1 MKNLRCT
8 VLFLLALFIVPLATA
23 STPLFITTTQLP
35 QGTLNMPYQA
45 ALNAKGGVPPY
56 SWSILSG
63 ALPPGLTLIAGAGVI
78 SGTPTQSGTF
88 SFTVQV
94 SDRINERAHAA
105 LQITVNGGVN
115 DGALNGH
122 YALSLIGFSNGTPF
136 IMAGAFIADG
146 EGSITGGY
154 IDLNNGSGEYN
165 DPSQCLGNPY
175 CPIPL
180 VIQSPGSTYDL
191 SAGNGLGSM
200 TIVALDHLGNPNT
213 FQFSIAIPSAGACAP
228 STSYSTCGRI
238 IQRDPNNPQ
247 TYGSGVLK
255 AQDSTYFQETSFFPG
270 NFAFLV
276 SGIDPAGHRYSGAG
290 ALGTNTVTMIDID
303 CSGNGWGLP
312 GCPFDI
318 DDNGAAASDPIAGSQ
333 FSADIDPN
341 TGRGKFVNMRFPS
354 DPSGICLGGSHP
366 NCGYAYYVVNRQE
379 AFILS
384 SDPLSKPANLT
395 LWDLVRQSQSGG
407 WNLSS
412 LNGVSAIELS
422 AASSGGADI
431 TAGLLKAHGNGS
443 ATLSSDENNAG
454 TLRQQTAQL
463 AYTTNSA
470 GQESGRFTL
479 SGLNGPSA
487 RRVLY
492 LYAPDAGFVV
502 GTDAGATLGALRLQ
516 TGAPFSNSSVS
527 GGYAGGTSL
536 PVVAGL
542 TDSITALL
550 ADGAGNITATQYTSG
565 PGGPGGP
572 NTLMLTYQMD
582 STGRAVVENQ
592 SGQEFGVLY
601 VVGPTSFVLVPAG
614 SNPAINDFSSS
625 GAD

>member
-8 VLFLLALFIVPLATA
+8 VLFLLAHFIVPLATA

-213 FQFSIAIPSAGACAP
+213 FQLSIAIPSGSACAP

-238 IQRDPNNPQ
+238 IQRDPNHPQ

-290 ALGTNTVTMIDID
+290 ALGTNIVTMIDID

-431 TAGLLKAHGNGS
+431 TAGLLNAHGNGS

-502 GTDAGATLGALRLQ
+502 GTDSGATLGALRLQ

>member
-35 QGTLNMPYQA
+35 LGTLNMPYQA

-333 FSADIDPN
+333 FSADIDAN

-431 TAGLLKAHGNGS
+431 TAGLLNAHGNGS

-572 NTLMLTYQMD
+572 INFTLTYQMD